1 MFNKKKSNTRT
12 EELPWTEKYRPKEL
26 EELVGQEKVIN
37 SLIKLIDTQ
46 NMPHLLFY
54 GNPGTGKTS
63 AILSLAKKIYGQK
76 LIKDRVI
83 ELNASKERG
92 IKIVREKIKSFA
104 CSSISEEANIPNYKI
119 IILDEADTITND
131 AQTALRRSME
141 TYSDITR
148 FCIICNYVTR
158 IIEPITSRCVIYKFD
173 IIEKQ
178 VFINKLEYICKKEN
192 INYTYDTLK
201 YIYQISEGDL
211 RKGITLLQYCFI
223 LSDKQNINKND
234 LIIVSGNLDDNII
247 NDFINK
253 TNINFNIIQ
262 LFIKELLHNGNS
274 ADSIIS
280 SLLRVIKKKDSLSDI
295 KKANIGISISSLNK
309 KMCNGSSEYLC
320 LLDIFV
326 NLI

>member
-1 MFNKKKSNTRT
+1 MFNKKISNNIT

-37 SLIKLIDTQ
+37 SLIKLVDTQ

-63 AILSLAKKIYGQK
+63 AIISLAKKIYGQK

-92 IKIVREKIKSFA
+92 IKVVREKIKSFA
-104 CSSISEEANIPNYKI
+104 CSSISEETNIPNYKI

-173 IIEKQ
+173 IIEKEI
-178 VFINKLEYICKKEN
+178 FINKLEYICKIEN
-192 INYTYDTLK
+192 INYNRDTLK
-201 YIYQISEGDL
+201 YIYTISEGDL
-211 RKGITLLQYCFI
+211 RKGIALLQYCFL
-223 LSDKQNINKND
+223 LSNKKHINKND
-234 LIIVSGNLDDNII
+234 LIIVSGHLDDNII

-253 TNINFNIIQ
+253 KNINVHDIQ
-262 LFIKELLHNGNS
+262 FFIKELLHNGNS

-295 KKANIGISISSLNK
+295 TKANIGISISSSNK

-320 LLDIFV
+320 LLDIFI